1 MNVQPTQA
9 PELQPAQS
17 DATPDAPAVVVE
29 GARLSYSGVLL
40 FDGLSLTLPAG
51 QITCLLGPSGV
62 GKSSLLRLVAGL
74 QDGGVDGTVRADDGR
89 SLDHRIAYMAQQD
102 LLLPWRSVLDNLLIG
117 FDLRGEV
124 RPRERALGLLE
135 QVGLAAERDA
145 LPAQLSGGMRQRAAL
160 ARTLVE
166 QRPLVLMDEPF
177 ASLDVVTRSRLQQL
191 AGRLLAGRTVLLVT
205 HDPMEALLMA
215 DRVLVLAGRPA
226 QLDPP
231 LLPAGRR
238 PRAPDDP
245 ALLADQAQLLQRLL
259 EIT

>member
-1 MNVQPTQA
+1 MNVQPNQA

-17 DATPDAPAVVVE
+17 DPSSDAPAVVVE
-29 GARLSYSGVLL
+29 GAQLSYSGVLL
-40 FDGLSLTLPAG
+40 FDGLNLTLPAG

-74 QDGGVDGTVRADDGR
+74 QDGGVDGTVRAADGH

-124 RPRERALGLLE
+124 RPRERALALLE

-145 LPAQLSGGMRQRAAL
+145 LPAHLSGGMRQRAAL

-166 QRPLVLMDEPF
+166 QRPVVLMDEPF

-215 DRVLVLAGRPA
+215 DRVMVLAGRPA
-226 QLDPP
+226 CLDTP

-245 ALLADQAQLLQRLL
+245 ALLADQARLLQRLL
-259 EIT
+259 EVT